1 MSAERGGGISAAT
14 ATLIGLVIGAL
25 IGAMVA
31 MPLAN
36 NARQRN
42 AYPRAIMNIME
53 RDYDQLFDLAAAD
66 QCSQPRFDQRL
77 RRLRSL
83 AEDTPSAFGAVEDA
97 DFIAA
102 NEKLLSALERSAA
115 AHDCGLAGVALEQVD
130 RACEACHS
138 SYR

>member
-1 MSAERGGGISAAT
+1 MSADRPGGISAAT
-14 ATLIGLVIGAL
+14 ATVIGLVIGAL

-77 RRLRSL
+77 RRIRSL
-83 AEDTPSAFGAVEDA
+83 AEDTPTAFGAVEDT

-102 NEKLLSALERSAA
+102 NDKLLSALERSAA
-115 AHDCGLAGVALEQVD
+115 VRDCSAASESLQQVD